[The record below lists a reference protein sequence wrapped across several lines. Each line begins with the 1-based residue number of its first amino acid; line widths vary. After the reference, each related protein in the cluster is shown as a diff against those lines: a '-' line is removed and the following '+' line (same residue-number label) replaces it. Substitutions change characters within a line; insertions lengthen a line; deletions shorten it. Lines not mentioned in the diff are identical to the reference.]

1 MSWRENTMAAHRL
14 DQKSE
19 VASSLAADAADA
31 QMVGRMR
38 LVLAVSGLL
47 AIFIDPSGLSGVNS
61 VTWFVFSGYV
71 LHCTVLYIFALLN
84 KPFSQSK
91 LIHWMDI
98 CWYALI
104 VFFTGGVSSFFSLF
118 FFFAILTSS
127 FRWGFEEGAR
137 ITVASAVLLAAS
149 GLALETQQDLPR
161 LLLRTTFL
169 LAFGYMSARWGESK
183 IELKRRIALL
193 RDVSRLSNPR
203 FGVDHTITS
212 ILKKTLAFF
221 KGSSCILVIRDKDS
235 ATDSLRTIKEGDA
248 VQSINAVQIRAEAAS
263 RLMAFSQD
271 QVVAYTRPLGSA
283 MSILGGSLVYETTS
297 GKWLKRAEQTSQD
310 MAELLETD
318 SFISVPL
325 SLRKGEGRIYLISQR
340 NRFSKADAL
349 FLSHIAEQAFPV
361 IENIE
366 LLDRMASEAVSQE
379 RKKIAL
385 DIHDT
390 AIQPYIGLKMGLS
403 AVRNKAAPDN
413 PLIDDLDKLMNM
425 AAQVIGDLRRYAGT
439 FKNELGQ
446 TEPIFLVILR
456 QQAAQVREFY
466 GIDIDVSM
474 EGELNVSD
482 RLTAEVLQVVR
493 EGLSNI
499 CKHTDAQSGCVKLQ
513 CAGGWLRIQI
523 ENEGISSQPVDFT
536 PRSITERATALG
548 GNTRVKQRAGG
559 GAAVL
564 IEIPV

>member
-1 MSWRENTMAAHRL
+1 MFWRENTMAVHRL
-14 DQKSE
+14 DKKNE
-19 VASSLAADAADA
+19 IASSLATDAADA
-31 QMVGRMR
+31 QMVSRMR

-47 AIFIDPSGLSGVNS
+47 AIFIDPSGLSGVDRS
-61 VTWFVFSGYV
+61 TWLVFSGYV
-71 LHCTVLYIFALLN
+71 FHCTVLYIFALLN

-91 LIHWMDI
+91 LIHWMDV

-104 VFFTGGVSSFFSLF
+104 VLFTGGVSSFFFLF
-118 FFFAILTSS
+118 FFFAILTAS

-137 ITVASAVLLAAS
+137 ITIASAVLLAAC
-149 GLALETQQDLPR
+149 GLALEAQQDLPR

-169 LAFGYMSARWGESK
+169 LTFGYMSARWGESK
-183 IELKRRIALL
+183 LELKRRIALL

-212 ILKKTLAFF
+212 VLKKTLAFF
-221 KGSSCILVIRDKDS
+221 RGNSCILVTLDKDS
-235 ATDSLRTIKEGDA
+235 ATYSLRTIKEGDA
-248 VQSINAVQIRAEAAS
+248 EQSINAVEVRAEAAS
-263 RLMAFSQD
+263 RLMVFSQD
-271 QVVAYTRPLGSA
+271 QIVVYTRPIGPA
-283 MSILGGSLVYETTS
+283 MFILGGSLVYENAS
-297 GKWLKRAEQTSQD
+297 GKWAKREEQASQN

-325 SLRKGEGRIYLISQR
+325 SLRKGDGRIYVISRR
-340 NRFSKADAL
+340 NRFNKADAL
-349 FLSHIAEQAFPV
+349 FLSHVAEQAFPV
-361 IENIE
+361 LENIE

-403 AVRNKAAPDN
+403 ALRHKAAPDN
-413 PLIDDLDKLMNM
+413 PLIEDLDKLISM

-439 FKNELGQ
+439 FKTASGK
-446 TEPIFLVILR
+446 TESIFMVILR

-466 GIDIDVSM
+466 GIDIAVSM

-499 CKHTDAQSGCVKLQ
+499 CKHTDAQRGLVKLQ
-513 CAGGWLRIQI
+513 CADGWLKIQI
-523 ENEGISSQPVDFT
+523 ENEGIGTQSVDFM
-536 PRSITERATALG
+536 PRSITERASALG
-548 GNTRVKQRAGG
+548 GTTQVKQGPGG
-559 GAAVL
+559 GTAVL

>member
-1 MSWRENTMAAHRL
+1 
-14 DQKSE
+14 
-19 VASSLAADAADA
+19 
-31 QMVGRMR
+31 
-38 LVLAVSGLL
+38 
-47 AIFIDPSGLSGVNS
+47 
-61 VTWFVFSGYV
+61 
-71 LHCTVLYIFALLN
+71 
-84 KPFSQSK
+84 
-91 LIHWMDI
+91 MDV

-104 VFFTGGVSSFFSLF
+104 VLFTGGVSSFFFLF

-137 ITVASAVLLAAS
+137 ITVTSAILLAAC
-149 GLALETQQDLPR
+149 GLMLDTKQDLPR

-169 LAFGYMSARWGESK
+169 LTFGYMSARWGESK

-212 ILKKTLAFF
+212 VLKKTLAFF
-221 KGSSCILVIRDKDS
+221 RGSSCILVIRDQDS
-235 ATDSLRTIKEGDA
+235 AIDSLRTIKEGDA
-248 VQSINAVQIRAEAAS
+248 EQSINAVQIRAEAAS
-263 RLMAFSQD
+263 RLMVFSQD
-271 QVVAYTRPLGSA
+271 QMVVYTRPVGPA
-283 MSILGGSLVYETTS
+283 MSILGGSLVYESAS
-297 GKWLKRAEQTSQD
+297 GSWLKRAEQTSQD

-325 SLRKGEGRIYLISQR
+325 SLRKGEGRIYVISKR

-466 GIDIDVSM
+466 GIDIAVSM

-499 CKHTDAQSGCVKLQ
+499 CKHTDAQSGFVKLQ
-513 CAGGWLRIQI
+513 CADGLLKIQI
-523 ENEGISSQPVDFT
+523 ENEGFGTQFIDFT

-548 GNTRVKQRAGG
+548 GKTHVKQGAGG
-559 GAAVL
+559 STAVL

>member
-1 MSWRENTMAAHRL
+1 
-14 DQKSE
+14 
-19 VASSLAADAADA
+19 
-31 QMVGRMR
+31 
-38 LVLAVSGLL
+38 
-47 AIFIDPSGLSGVNS
+47 
-61 VTWFVFSGYV
+61 
-71 LHCTVLYIFALLN
+71 
-84 KPFSQSK
+84 
-91 LIHWMDI
+91 
-98 CWYALI
+98 
-104 VFFTGGVSSFFSLF
+104 
-118 FFFAILTSS
+118 
-127 FRWGFEEGAR
+127 
-137 ITVASAVLLAAS
+137 
-149 GLALETQQDLPR
+149 
-161 LLLRTTFL
+161 
-169 LAFGYMSARWGESK
+169 
-183 IELKRRIALL
+183 
-193 RDVSRLSNPR
+193 
-203 FGVDHTITS
+203 
-212 ILKKTLAFF
+212 
-221 KGSSCILVIRDKDS
+221 
-235 ATDSLRTIKEGDA
+235 
-248 VQSINAVQIRAEAAS
+248 
-263 RLMAFSQD
+263 
-271 QVVAYTRPLGSA
+271 
-283 MSILGGSLVYETTS
+283 
-297 GKWLKRAEQTSQD
+297 

-325 SLRKGEGRIYLISQR
+325 SLRKGEGRIYVISRR

-413 PLIDDLDKLMNM
+413 PLIDDLDKLIGM

-439 FKNELGQ
+439 FKTRLGQ

-466 GIDIDVSM
+466 GIDIEVSM

-499 CKHTDAQSGCVKLQ
+499 CKHTDAQSGFVKLQ
-513 CAGGWLRIQI
+513 CADGLLKIQI
-523 ENEGISSQPVDFT
+523 ENEGAGVQSIDFT

-548 GNTRVKQRAGG
+548 GKTQVKQGAGG
-559 GAAVL
+559 STAVL

>member
-1 MSWRENTMAAHRL
+1 MSWRENTMPASKLDEQNEIAA
-14 DQKSE
+14 
-19 VASSLAADAADA
+19 SLTTDAADA
-31 QMVGRMR
+31 LMVARMR

-47 AIFIDPSGLSGVNS
+47 AIFVDPSGLSGVDHF
-61 VTWFVFSGYV
+61 TWLAFSGYIV
-71 LHCTVLYIFALLN
+71 HSIAIYIFSLLN
-84 KPFSQSK
+84 IPFSQSK
-91 LIHWMDI
+91 LIHWLDI

-104 VFFTGGVSSFFSLF
+104 VLFTGGINSFFSLF
-118 FFFAILTSS
+118 FFFAILTAS

-137 ITVASAVLLAAS
+137 ITIASALMLILS
-149 GLALETQQDLPR
+149 GLITETGQDLPR

-169 LAFGYMSARWGESK
+169 LTFGYMSARWGESK

-212 ILKKTLAFF
+212 VLKKTLTFF
-221 KGSSCILVIRDKDS
+221 KGSSCILVMRDKDS
-235 ATDSLRTIKEGDA
+235 AIYSLRTIKEGDA
-248 VQSINAVQIRAEAAS
+248 EQSINAIEVRAEAAS

-271 QVVAYTRPLGSA
+271 HVVAYIRPLGPA
-283 MSILGGSLVYETTS
+283 MSIFGGSLTYDSAS
-297 GKWLKRAEQTSQD
+297 GKWIKRDEEKSQN
-310 MAELLETD
+310 MAELLATD

-325 SLRKGEGRIYLISQR
+325 SLRKGDGRIYVVSQK
-340 NRFSKADAL
+340 NRFNKTDAL

-366 LLDRMASEAVSQE
+366 ILDRMASEAVTQE

-403 AVRNKAAPDN
+403 AVRNKASADN
-413 PLIDDLDKLMNM
+413 PLIEDIDKLMAM

-439 FKNELGQ
+439 FKNAHGQ
-446 TEPIFLVILR
+446 TEPVFLVVLR

-466 GIDIDVSM
+466 GIDIEISM

-482 RLTAEVLQVVR
+482 RLIAEVMQVVR

-499 CKHTDAQSGCVKLQ
+499 CKHTVAQRGCVKLQ
-513 CAGGWLRIQI
+513 CVNGWLKIQI
-523 ENEGISSQPVDFT
+523 ENEGAGAPPVDFV
-536 PRSITERATALG
+536 PRSITERAAALG
-548 GNTRVKQRAGG
+548 GRAHVKSGTDGG
-559 GAAVL
+559 TSVHV
-564 IEIPV
+564 EIPV

>member
-1 MSWRENTMAAHRL
+1 MPASRL
-14 DQKSE
+14 DEQNE
-19 VASSLAADAADA
+19 IAASLTTDAADA
-31 QMVGRMR
+31 LMVARMR
-38 LVLAVSGLL
+38 LVLAISGLT
-47 AIFIDPSGLSGVNS
+47 AIFIDPSGLSGVGHF
-61 VTWFVFSGYV
+61 TWLVFSGYI
-71 LHCTVLYIFALLN
+71 LHSTAIYIFSLLN
-84 KPFSQSK
+84 RPFSQSK
-91 LIHWMDI
+91 LIHWLDI

-104 VFFTGGVSSFFSLF
+104 VLFTGGINSFFYLL
-118 FFFAILTSS
+118 FFFAILTAS

-137 ITVASAVLLAAS
+137 ITIASALMLILS
-149 GLALETQQDLPR
+149 GLITETGQDLPR

-169 LAFGYMSARWGESK
+169 LTFGYMSARWGESK

-212 ILKKTLAFF
+212 VLKKTLAFF
-221 KGSSCILVIRDKDS
+221 KGGSCILVMRDKDS
-235 ATDSLRTIKEGDA
+235 ATYSLRTIKEGDA
-248 VQSINAVQIRAEAAS
+248 EQSINAIEVSAEAAS
-263 RLMAFSQD
+263 QLMAFPQD
-271 QVVAYTRPLGSA
+271 HIVAYTRLLGPA
-283 MSILGGSLVYETTS
+283 TPILGGSLTYDSAS
-297 GKWLKRAEQTSQD
+297 GRWIKRDEETSQN

-325 SLRKGEGRIYLISQR
+325 SLRKGDGRIYVVSR
-340 NRFSKADAL
+340 KNRFSKADAL

-366 LLDRMASEAVSQE
+366 ILDRMASEAVTQE

-390 AIQPYIGLKMGLS
+390 AIQPYIGLKLGLS
-403 AVRNKAAPDN
+403 AVRNKAAADN
-413 PLIDDLDKLMNM
+413 PLIEDIDKLMAM

-439 FKNELGQ
+439 FKNASGKI
-446 TEPIFLVILR
+446 EPIFLVVLR

-482 RLTAEVLQVVR
+482 RLIAEVVQVVR

-499 CKHTDAQSGCVKLQ
+499 CKHTVAQRGSVKLR
-513 CAGGWLRIQI
+513 CAHGWLKIQI
-523 ENEGISSQPVDFT
+523 ENEGTGTPAADFI
-536 PRSITERATALG
+536 PRSITERAAALG
-548 GNTRVKQRAGG
+548 GRTQVNSGPDGG
-559 GAAVL
+559 TSVYV
-564 IEIPV
+564 EIPV

>member
-1 MSWRENTMAAHRL
+1 MAVHGL
-14 DQKSE
+14 DKKNE
-19 VASSLAADAADA
+19 MALSLASDAADA

-38 LVLAVSGLL
+38 LVLAISGLL
-47 AIFIDPSGLSGVNS
+47 AIFIDPSGLSDVGPL
-61 VTWFVFSGYV
+61 TWIVFSGYV
-71 LHCTVLYIFALLN
+71 LHCAALYIFALLN

-91 LIHWMDI
+91 LIHWMDV

-104 VFFTGGVSSFFSLF
+104 VFLTGGVSSFFFLL

-137 ITVASAVLLAAS
+137 ITVTSAILLAAC
-149 GLALETQQDLPR
+149 GLMLDAQQDLPR

-169 LAFGYMSARWGESK
+169 LTFGYMSARWGESK

-212 ILKKTLAFF
+212 VLKKTLSFF
-221 KGSSCILVIRDKDS
+221 RGSSCILVIRDKDS
-235 ATDSLRTIKEGDA
+235 ETDSLRTIKEGDTE
-248 VQSINAVQIRAEAAS
+248 QSINAVQISAEAAS

-271 QVVAYTRPLGSA
+271 QVIVYTRPLGPT
-283 MSILGGSLVYETTS
+283 MSILGGSLVYENAS
-297 GKWLKRAEQTSQD
+297 GRWIKRAEQTSQD

-325 SLRKGEGRIYLISQR
+325 SLRKGEGRIYVISRR

-413 PLIDDLDKLMNM
+413 PLIDDLDKLIGM

-439 FKNELGQ
+439 FKTRLGQ

-466 GIDIDVSM
+466 GIDIEVSM

-499 CKHTDAQSGCVKLQ
+499 CKHTDAQSGFVKLQ
-513 CAGGWLRIQI
+513 CADGWLKIQI
-523 ENEGISSQPVDFT
+523 ENEGAGVQSIDFT

-548 GNTRVKQRAGG
+548 GKTQVKQGAGG
-559 GAAVL
+559 STAVL